1 MRAQIEI
8 SRDSVKIRDIAV
20 RPGHVEMEIV
30 PKAKDPDKPMRQWK
44 SRGIHLGLWDDELV
58 KRISYLF
65 LNVEN
70 GHEFAIHT
78 AGLAIFDWFE
88 TGVFFEVSAAES
100 PHDFDVSHWD
110 DRRSIVSSLADS
122 R

>member
-1 MRAQIEI
+1 MRAQIEV
-8 SRDSVKIRDIAV
+8 SRGRFKIRDIAV

-65 LNVEN
+65 SNVEN

-88 TGVFFEVSAAES
+88 TGVVFEISAAES
-100 PHDFDVSHWD
+100 PHDFDVSLD
-110 DRRSIVSSLADS
+110 FPAPSTVSSLPDS